1 MEQEQSP
8 SSILTDHAMLVVW
21 GQFAH
26 CLGLV
31 QAIEQV
37 SLSQKTVDH
46 SPQGKVLEFL
56 VAILGGLE
64 YLKDIS
70 LSARPLDKDV
80 AVAQAWGQDAW
91 ADHSGVSRTL
101 SSLTD
106 AEVEQIAAILE
117 RLSQPFIDQEVEG
130 GLASGPLI
138 LDGDLTPRPVSNGS
152 QTYPE
157 AEYGHM
163 NDRLQL
169 GYQAAIVSL
178 SSPSYGRIGLSA
190 RQHSGKTVS
199 ATQAEELALEAERRL
214 GRRPLRRTDLLA
226 QRIEQM
232 LPEGQKLSGKVG
244 QAQQGWAEA
253 QAAQAEVAG
262 QLAQAEQEWSAL
274 EAEYA
279 KKQRMERPQSH
290 LSKARQRVE
299 MYQRRLER
307 RIRSSDKAQQWLA
320 RQQDN
325 YSAWATHKAALEE
338 RLQRFQAENATNP
351 APIEAILR
359 LDAGFGT
366 QENLA
371 LLIEMGY
378 EIYSKP
384 YGNWLSGLLAE
395 KSADSQDWQRVGA
408 NAEMKAWKAA
418 ALPDFPY
425 PLDLGALR
433 FWQGNS
439 YRNSALLHFGQ
450 QDVNADLPA
459 WFLDYNAR
467 QLIEAGNKEAKQVFE
482 IRHLKVRSR
491 PALHLQE
498 HFALFAAN
506 FVRFAALWLAQQ
518 CPQVPDGWKNSAQPQ
533 VKNQVK
539 VGAHAPALVEWLGQD
554 CLVRF
559 SDRSVFAG
567 RSFTVR
573 RQLAIQLTLPWKF
586 ADFSP
591 I

>member
-1 MEQEQSP
+1 MKQSQ
-8 SSILTDHAMLVVW
+8 STVLTNHAMLVVW

-37 SLSQKTVDH
+37 ALPQKTVEH

-70 LSARPLDKDV
+70 LSARPLDKDL

-101 SSLTD
+101 SSLTA
-106 AEVEQIAAILE
+106 AEVGQIAAILE

-130 GLASGPLI
+130 SLGSGPLV
-138 LDGDLTPRPVSNGS
+138 LDGDLTPRPVCNGS
-152 QTYPE
+152 RTYPE
-157 AEYGHM
+157 AEYGRM

-178 SSPSYGRIGLSA
+178 SSHTYGRIGLSA

-214 GRRPLRRTDLLA
+214 GRRPLRRIDLLA
-226 QRIEQM
+226 ERLEE
-232 LPEGQKLSGKVG
+232 LKPEGQKMSEKVAK
-244 QAQQGWAEA
+244 AQQGLAKA
-253 QAAQAEVAG
+253 LLTQAEVAD
-262 QLAQAEQEWSAL
+262 QLTQAQQELSAL
-274 EAEYA
+274 EAAYA
-279 KKQRMERPQSH
+279 EKQRLERPHSY
-290 LSKARQRVE
+290 LSKARQRVS

-307 RIRSSDKAQQWLA
+307 RIRSADKAQQWLV

-325 YSAWATHKAALEE
+325 YTAWETRTAALEE
-338 RLQRFQAENATNP
+338 RLQRFRAENAANP
-351 APIEAILR
+351 APIEATFR

-384 YGNWLSGLLAE
+384 YGTWLSGLLAE
-395 KSADSQDWQRVGA
+395 KGTDSQDWQRVGD
-408 NAEMKAWKAA
+408 NAEMKAWKET

-425 PLDLGALR
+425 PLDLGAVR
-433 FWQGNS
+433 FWQGEG
-439 YRNSALLHFGQ
+439 YRHSALLHFGQ
-450 QDVNADLPA
+450 RDVSTDLPA
-459 WFLDYNAR
+459 WFHDYNAR
-467 QLIEAGNKEAKQVFE
+467 QMIEAGNKEAKQVFE

-506 FVRFAALWLAQQ
+506 FVRFAALWLAEQ

-539 VGAHAPALVEWLGQD
+539 VGAHAPALVEWFGQD

-559 SDRSVFAG
+559 DERSVFAG
-567 RSFTVR
+567 RSFMVR

-586 ADFSP
+586 VNFLS

>member
-1 MEQEQSP
+1 MEQEP
-8 SSILTDHAMLVVW
+8 SQNTIQTDHAMLVVW

-31 QAIEQV
+31 QAIEQI
-37 SLSQKTVDH
+37 SLSQKTVEH

-70 LSARPLDKDV
+70 LSARPLDKDL
-80 AVAQAWGQDAW
+80 AVAQAWGQASW

-106 AEVEQIAAILE
+106 EEVGQIAAILE
-117 RLSQPFIDQEVEG
+117 RLSQPFIDQEVEV
-130 GLASGPLI
+130 GLTNGPLI

-152 QTYPE
+152 WTYPE
-157 AEYGHM
+157 AEYGHL

-178 SSPSYGRIGLSA
+178 ISPTYGRMGLSA

-214 GRRPLRRTDLLA
+214 GRRPRRRIDLLA
-226 QRIEQM
+226 ERLNQM
-232 LPEGQKLSGKVG
+232 LPEGQKRSGKVAEAQPG
-244 QAQQGWAEA
+244 LAKAQAAWAEVTDQLA
-253 QAAQAEVAG
+253 QAAQE
-262 QLAQAEQEWSAL
+262 LSAL
-274 EAEYA
+274 AAIYTE
-279 KKQRMERPQSH
+279 KQRMERPHSA
-290 LSKARQRVE
+290 LSKARQRVA

-307 RIRSSDKAQQWLA
+307 RRHSLAKAQQWVT

-325 YSAWATHKAALEE
+325 YCTWETCQTALQG

-351 APIEAILR
+351 APIEAIFR

-371 LLIEMGY
+371 LWIEMGY
-378 EIYSKP
+378 DLYSKP
-384 YGNWLSGLLAE
+384 YGHWLSGLLVD
-395 KSADSQDWQRVGA
+395 KSTDLQDWQRVGA
-408 NAEMKAWKAA
+408 KAA
-418 ALPDFPY
+418 MKTWIALPWPDFPY
-425 PLDLGALR
+425 PLDLSAVR
-433 FWQGNS
+433 FWQGDG

-450 QDVNADLPA
+450 QEVNADLPT
-459 WFLDYNAR
+459 WFQDYNTR
-467 QLIEAGNKEAKQVFE
+467 QMIEAGNKEAKQVFE

-491 PALHLQE
+491 PALHLPE

-518 CPQVPDGWKNSAQPQ
+518 CPQVPDGWKNSAQLQ
-533 VKNQVK
+533 VKT
-539 VGAHAPALVEWLGQD
+539 
-554 CLVRF
+554 
-559 SDRSVFAG
+559 RSKSA
-567 RSFTVR
+567 
-573 RQLAIQLTLPWKF
+573 LTLPLWW
-586 ADFSP
+586 SGSVR
-591 I
+591 IVW

>member
-1 MEQEQSP
+1 MKQSQ
-8 SSILTDHAMLVVW
+8 STVLTDHAMLVVW

-37 SLSQKTVDH
+37 ALPQKTVEH
-46 SPQGKVLEFL
+46 SPQGKVLEFF

-70 LSARPLDKDV
+70 LSARPLDKDL
-80 AVAQAWGQDAW
+80 AVAQAWGQEAW

-101 SSLTD
+101 SSLTA
-106 AEVEQIAAILE
+106 AEVGQIAAILE
-117 RLSQPFIDQEVEG
+117 RLSQPFIDREVER

-152 QTYPE
+152 RTYPE

-178 SSPSYGRIGLSA
+178 NSHTYGRIGLSA

-214 GRRPLRRTDLLA
+214 GRRPLRRIDLMA
-226 QRIEQM
+226 QRLEQ
-232 LPEGQKLSGKVG
+232 LKSEGQKLSEKVAD
-244 QAQQGWAEA
+244 AQQGLAKAQVA
-253 QAAQAEVAG
+253 QADVAS
-262 QLAQAEQEWSAL
+262 QLAQAQKELSAL
-274 EAEYA
+274 EAAYA
-279 KKQRMERPQSH
+279 EKQRLERPHSY
-290 LSKARQRVE
+290 LSKTRQRVR

-307 RIRSSDKAQQWLA
+307 AKRSGDKVQQRLT
-320 RQQDN
+320 RQQGN
-325 YSAWATHKAALEE
+325 YTAWETCTTTLEK
-338 RLQRFQAENATNP
+338 RMQRFQAENAANP
-351 APIEAILR
+351 APIEAIFR

-366 QENLA
+366 PENLT

-395 KSADSQDWQRVGA
+395 KSADPQDWQRVGA
-408 NAEMKAWKAA
+408 NAEMKAWKEA

-425 PLDLGALR
+425 PLDLGAVR
-433 FWQGNS
+433 FWQGDG
-439 YRNSALLHFGQ
+439 YRHSALLHFGQ
-450 QDVNADLPA
+450 RDVSADLPA
-459 WFLDYNAR
+459 WFHDYNAR
-467 QLIEAGNKEAKQVFE
+467 QMIEAGNKEAKQVFE

-506 FVRFAALWLAQQ
+506 FVRFAALWLAEQ

-539 VGAHAPALVEWLGQD
+539 VGAHAPAQVEWFGQD

-559 SDRSVFAG
+559 DERSVFAG

-586 ADFSP
+586 VKFSAF
-591 I
+591 

>member
-1 MEQEQSP
+1 MEQSQTT
-8 SSILTDHAMLVVW
+8 ILTDHAMLVVW

-26 CLGLV
+26 CLGLI

-37 SLSQKTVDH
+37 ALSQKTVEH
-46 SPQGKVLEFL
+46 SPQGKVLEFF
-56 VAILGGLE
+56 VAMLGGLE

-70 LSARPLDKDV
+70 LSARPLDKDL

-91 ADHSGVSRTL
+91 ADQSGVSRTL

-106 AEVEQIAAILE
+106 IEVGEIAAILE
-117 RLSQPFIDQEVEG
+117 RLSQPFVDREVEG

-169 GYQAAIVSL
+169 GYQAAVVSL
-178 SSPSYGRIGLSA
+178 GSPTYGRIGLSA

-199 ATQAEELALEAERRL
+199 ASQAEELALEAERRL
-214 GRRPLRRTDLLA
+214 GRRPLRRIDLLV
-226 QRIEQM
+226 QRLEQ
-232 LPEGQKLSGKVG
+232 LQPEGQKLSEKVAD
-244 QAQQGWAEA
+244 AQQGLTKA
-253 QAAQAEVAG
+253 QVAQAEVAS
-262 QLAQAEQEWSAL
+262 QLAQAEQKLSAL
-274 EAEYA
+274 EAKYA
-279 KKQRMERPQSH
+279 ESHRLERPHSY
-290 LSKARQRVE
+290 LSKARQQAAI
-299 MYQRRLER
+299 YQRRLER
-307 RIRSSDKAQQWLA
+307 RTRFVDKAQQWLI

-325 YSAWATHKAALEE
+325 YAAWETRKASLEE
-338 RLQRFQAENATNP
+338 RQQRFQVENAANP
-351 APIEAILR
+351 APIEAIFR

-366 QENLA
+366 PENLA

-378 EIYSKP
+378 QVYTKP
-384 YGNWLSGLLAE
+384 YGNWLSSLVAE
-395 KSADSQDWQRVGA
+395 KCTDSQDWQRVGA
-408 NAEMKAWKAA
+408 NAEMKAWQEAS
-418 ALPDFPY
+418 LPDFPY
-425 PLDLGALR
+425 PLDLGAVR
-433 FWQGNS
+433 FWHGDG

-450 QDVNADLPA
+450 RDVSTDLPA
-459 WFLDYNAR
+459 WFHDYNAR

-506 FVRFAALWLAQQ
+506 FVRFAALWLAEQ

-539 VGAHAPALVEWLGQD
+539 VGAHAPAQVEWLSQG

-559 SDRSVFAG
+559 EDRSVFAG

-586 ADFSP
+586 VDFSP

>member
-1 MEQEQSP
+1 MEQSQTTT
-8 SSILTDHAMLVVW
+8 ILTDHAMLVVW

-26 CLGLV
+26 CLGLI

-37 SLSQKTVDH
+37 AIPQKTVDH
-46 SPQGKVLEFL
+46 SPQSKVLEFL

-70 LSARPLDKDV
+70 LSARPLDKDL
-80 AVAQAWGQDAW
+80 AVAYAWGQRSW

-106 AEVEQIAAILE
+106 AEVGQIVDILE
-117 RLSQPFIDQEVEG
+117 QVSQPFIDQEAERC
-130 GLASGPLI
+130 LASSPLI

-152 QTYPE
+152 RTYPE

-169 GYQAAIVSL
+169 GYQAAIVSMR
-178 SSPSYGRIGLSA
+178 SRTYGRIGLSA

-214 GRRPLRRTDLLA
+214 GRRPLRRIDLLT

-232 LPEGQKLSGKVG
+232 RPEGEKLVEKVASARQSLAAALAAQGDIADQLDQAQQKLS
-244 QAQQGWAEA
+244 ALEDEYAEN
-253 QAAQAEVAG
+253 QRPERPNSY
-262 QLAQAEQEWSAL
+262 LAQAR
-274 EAEYA
+274 
-279 KKQRMERPQSH
+279 KQ
-290 LSKARQRVE
+290 VG

-307 RIRSSDKAQQWLA
+307 RMRSVDKSRRWLNH
-320 RQQDN
+320 QQDL
-325 YSAWATHKAALEE
+325 YSEWETHKASLEE
-338 RLQRFQAENATNP
+338 RLQRFQAENAANP
-351 APIEAILR
+351 APIEAVFR

-378 EIYSKP
+378 EVYSKP
-384 YGNWLSGLLAE
+384 YGNWLSGLPVE
-395 KSADSQDWQRVGA
+395 KSTDPQIWQRVGA
-408 NAEMKAWKAA
+408 NAEMKAWKEAS
-418 ALPDFPY
+418 LPDFPY

-433 FWQGNS
+433 LWNGS
-439 YRNSALLHFGQ
+439 GYRNSALLHFGKQ
-450 QDVNADLPA
+450 EVTTDLPA
-459 WFLDYNAR
+459 WFHDYNAR
-467 QLIEAGNKEAKQVFE
+467 QIIEAGNKEARQVFE
-482 IRHLKVRSR
+482 VHHLKVRSR

-506 FVRFAALWLAQQ
+506 FVRFASFWLTEQ
-518 CPQVPDGWKNSAQPQ
+518 CPQVPDGWKDSAQPQ

-539 VGAHAPALVEWLGQD
+539 VGAHAPAQVEWLGQD
-554 CLVRF
+554 CLLRF
-559 SDRSVFAG
+559 TDCSVFAG

-586 ADFSP
+586 ALFSST
-591 I
+591 

>member
-1 MEQEQSP
+1 MEQEQSQ
-8 SSILTDHAMLVVW
+8 STILTDHAMLVVW

-37 SLSQKTVDH
+37 SLSQKTVEH

-70 LSARPLDKDV
+70 LSARPLDKDF
-80 AVAQAWGQDAW
+80 AVAQAWGQETW

-101 SSLTD
+101 SCLTG

-117 RLSQPFIDQEVEG
+117 RLSQPFINQEVEV
-130 GLASGPLI
+130 GLGSGPLI

-178 SSPSYGRIGLSA
+178 SSSTYGRIGLSA

-214 GRRPLRRTDLLA
+214 GRRPRRRRDLLA

-232 LPEGQKLSGKVG
+232 LPEGQKLSGKIG
-244 QAQQGWAEA
+244 EAQQGWAEA
-253 QAAQAEVAG
+253 QAAQEEVAD
-262 QLAQAEQEWSAL
+262 QLGQAEQELSAL

-279 KKQRMERPQSH
+279 EKQRLERPQSH
-290 LSKARQRVE
+290 LSKARQRVA

-307 RIRSSDKAQQWLA
+307 CIRSIAKPHQWLA

-325 YSAWATHKAALEE
+325 YSAWATRKAALEE

-351 APIEAILR
+351 APIEAVFR

-395 KSADSQDWQRVGA
+395 KRTDLQDWQQVGA
-408 NAEMKAWKAA
+408 NADMKAWKAA

-433 FWQGNS
+433 FWQGNG

-450 QDVNADLPA
+450 QEVSADLSA

-567 RSFTVR
+567 RSFVVR
-573 RQLAIQLTLPWKF
+573 RQIAIQLTLPWKF
-586 ADFSP
+586 VDFSP

>member
-1 MEQEQSP
+1 MEQEQSQ
-8 SSILTDHAMLVVW
+8 STTLTDHAMLVVW

-31 QAIEQV
+31 QAVEQV

-46 SPQGKVLEFL
+46 RPQGKVLEFL

-80 AVAQAWGQDAW
+80 AVAQAWGQDSW
-91 ADHSGVSRTL
+91 ADQSGVSRTL
-101 SSLTD
+101 SSLRD
-106 AEVEQIAAILE
+106 AEVGQIAAILE

-130 GLASGPLI
+130 GLTSGPLI

-152 QTYPE
+152 RTYPE

-178 SSPSYGRIGLSA
+178 SSPTYGRIGLSA

-214 GRRPLRRTDLLA
+214 GRRPLRRIDLLA

-232 LPEGQKLSGKVG
+232 LPEGQKLSGKVVE
-244 QAQQGWAEA
+244 AQQGLAEA

-262 QLAQAEQEWSAL
+262 QLAQAEQELSAL

-279 KKQRMERPQSH
+279 EKQRMERPQSY

-307 RIRSSDKAQQWLA
+307 RIRSIDKAQQWLA

-325 YSAWATHKAALEE
+325 YSAWATRKAALEE

-351 APIEAILR
+351 APIGAIFR

-395 KSADSQDWQRVGA
+395 KSVDPQDWQRVGA
-408 NAEMKAWKAA
+408 NAEMKAWKEA
-418 ALPDFPY
+418 ALLDFPY

-439 YRNSALLHFGQ
+439 YCNSALLHFGQ
-450 QDVNADLPA
+450 QDVSADLPA

-559 SDRSVFAG
+559 EDRSVFAG

-586 ADFSP
+586 VNFSTF
-591 I
+591 

>member
-1 MEQEQSP
+1 MEQNP
-8 SSILTDHAMLVVW
+8 TTILTDHAMLVVW

-26 CLGLV
+26 CLGLI

-37 SLSQKTVDH
+37 ALSQKTVDH

-70 LSARPLDKDV
+70 LSARPLDKDL
-80 AVAQAWGQDAW
+80 AVAQAWGQDSW
-91 ADHSGVSRTL
+91 ADQSGVSRTL

-106 AEVEQIAAILE
+106 LEVGQIAAILE
-117 RLSQPFIDQEVEG
+117 RMSQPFIDQEVERS
-130 GLASGPLI
+130 LASGPVI

-178 SSPSYGRIGLSA
+178 RSPTYGRIGLSA

-199 ATQAEELALEAERRL
+199 ATQAEDLALEAERRL
-214 GRRPLRRTDLLA
+214 GRRPLRRIDLLA
-226 QRIEQM
+226 RRLEQTQ
-232 LPEGQKLSGKVG
+232 PESQKLSKKIAE
-244 QAQQGWAEA
+244 AQQSLVKA
-253 QAAQAEVAG
+253 QAAQAEVSD
-262 QLAQAEQEWSAL
+262 QLTQAEHAL
-274 EAEYA
+274 SILAAEYVE
-279 KKQRMERPQSH
+279 KQRLERPHSQ
-290 LSKARQRVE
+290 LSKARQRVA
-299 MYQRRLER
+299 MYQHRLER
-307 RIRSSDKAQQWLA
+307 RRRSVDKAQQWLT

-325 YSAWATHKAALEE
+325 YTAWETQMAALED
-338 RLQRFQAENATNP
+338 RLQRFQAENAANP

-366 QENLA
+366 PENLA

-378 EIYSKP
+378 EIYTKP
-384 YGNWLSGLLAE
+384 YGNWLSGCVAE
-395 KSADSQDWQRVGA
+395 KCTDTQDWQRVGA
-408 NAEMKAWKAA
+408 NAEMKAWKAVS
-418 ALPDFPY
+418 LPDFPY
-425 PLDLGALR
+425 PLELGAVR
-433 FWQGNS
+433 FWQGGN
-439 YRNSALLHFGQ
+439 YRNSALLHFGK
-450 QDVNADLPA
+450 QDVTTDLPA
-459 WFLDYNAR
+459 WFHDYNAR
-467 QLIEAGNKEAKQVFE
+467 QTIEAGNKEAKQVFE
-482 IRHLKVRSR
+482 IGHLKVRSR

-506 FVRFAALWLAQQ
+506 FVRFAALWLAEQ

-539 VGAHAPALVEWLGQD
+539 VGAHAPAQVEWLGQD

-559 SDRSVFAG
+559 DDRSVFAG

-573 RQLAIQLTLPWKF
+573 RQWAIQLTLPWKF
-586 ADFSP
+586 VNFSP